1 MDGWNCMWFL
11 NLIKA
16 IYSTIFSFSGWWLT
30 CILVISCI
38 IVYIQFFKKND
49 ATEKLFIS
57 NKFISYSLGLLF
69 SFILIFMMIRLTGDF
84 TNNSNSTFES
94 IKIATSIFTPMLTF
108 IVFLRTIKVQEESS
122 ENQAK
127 DRISKDFYEILK
139 IFSEKQGNIIQILE
153 NESDGEIT
161 AIHLSNNVVELQK
174 TKRTYKIFY
183 SIIHDVVGTTI
194 NRQIE
199 VERRKDTKEYFE
211 ESYTK
216 IGAYLKIFHRIIKIL
231 NHGKENGIISI
242 IEYRNYIGILRSQV
256 SDKELAIIYNNA
268 VYSSRGYGM
277 ALELIDSGLFGSQ
290 AEVEK
295 NIHIYGDYLI
305 DQRLDSLIIG
315 NIFFTTEF
323 KFEIPYKLLED
334 RKNNPELGSTFFDVL
349 NKNRGEDIS
358 TLKALDKFIIKKK
371 IREVKNNK

>member
-1 MDGWNCMWFL
+1 MWFL

-38 IVYIQFFKKND
+38 IVYIQFLKKND

-183 SIIHDVVGTTI
+183 SIIYDVVGTTI

-216 IGAYLKIFHRIIKIL
+216 IGAYLKIFHRILKIL